1 MNGQFH
7 GLDHENLKV
16 FGHGI
21 RNMDFMKQITSEAY
35 KKYKIRTTNLND
47 ELKSVCNTIK
57 L

>member
-7 GLDHENLKV
+7 GLDHTNSKFLDMASEIWTLRNL
-16 FGHGI
+16 
-21 RNMDFMKQITSEAY
+21 TSEAY